1 MWPVN
6 EGQKLSKRRVVV
18 TGLGSLTPVGV
29 NVEDTW
35 NSLLAGKSGIANIE
49 HFDASAYNTR
59 FAGCIDDFDVSSY
72 LPIKEARRMDTYVQ
86 YGMAAGIQ
94 AVKDAGLDETN
105 YDPTRIG
112 VCVGSGIGGI
122 TNIEEAVRTIDSSG
136 ARRISPFFVPG
147 SIINMVSGNLSIHFN
162 FQGPNLS
169 ISTAC
174 STGTHGIGLAARMIA
189 YGDADAMIAG
199 GAEKASSPVGIGG
212 FGAARAL
219 STRNDKPQAAS
230 RPWDQ
235 DRDGFVLGD
244 GSGVMVLEEYESA
257 KKRGADIYAELVGFG
272 MGGDAY
278 HITSPTED
286 GAGAANCMLNA
297 LKDAEINPE
306 SVNYINAHG
315 TSTPAGD
322 LAETMAIHS
331 VFGAEANKLAV
342 SSTKSMT
349 GHLLGAAGAI
359 EAVFSVLSIRDQVA
373 PPTINLDKAGEGC
386 DLDYV
391 PHTARDMKIS
401 TVMSNS
407 FGFGGTNGTLIFSKI

>member
-1 MWPVN
+1 M
-6 EGQKLSKRRVVV
+6 SKRRVVV
-18 TGLGSLTPVGV
+18 TGLGALTPVGV

-35 NSLLAGKSGIANIE
+35 SSLMAGKSGIATIG
-49 HFDASAYNTR
+49 HFDVSSYATN

-72 LPIKEARRMDTYVQ
+72 LPVKEARRMDTFLQ

-94 AVKDAGLDETN
+94 AVKDAGLKDAY

-122 TNIEEAVRTIDSSG
+122 TNIEDAVHTIDKSSP
-136 ARRISPFFVPG
+136 RRISPFFVPG

-162 FQGPNLS
+162 FQGPNLA

-174 STGTHGIGLAARMIA
+174 STGTHTIGLAARMIA

-219 STRNDKPQAAS
+219 STRNDDPQAAS

-235 DRDGFVLGD
+235 DRDGFALGD
-244 GSGVMVLEEYESA
+244 GSGILVLEEYEAA
-257 KKRGADIYAELVGFG
+257 KKRGANIYAELIGFG
-272 MGGDAY
+272 MGGDAF

-286 GAGAANCMLNA
+286 GAGAGNCMLNA

-306 SVNYINAHG
+306 SIDYINAHG
-315 TSTPAGD
+315 TSTQAGD
-322 LAETMAIHS
+322 LAETRAIHS
-331 VFGAEANKLAV
+331 VFGSVANDLAV
-342 SSTKSMT
+342 SSTKSMI
-349 GHLLGAAGAI
+349 GHLLGAAGAV
-359 EAVFSVLSIRDQVA
+359 EAVFSVLSLRDQVA
-373 PPTINLDKAGEGC
+373 PPTINLDKPSEGC

-391 PHTARDMKIS
+391 PHTARDMKID

-407 FGFGGTNGTLIFSKI
+407 FGFGGTNGTLIFTKV